1 MTTLY
6 GYIRTSRQKTDGEA
20 GSDPETQRL
29 QLIRAGVDPD
39 NIYRDVGVSGSTG
52 TNTRNGW
59 RLLNSH
65 LDAGDVLVVASV
77 DRVGRHWMNTINT
90 IRDLRNRQV
99 RLRSLAATEES
110 WTRYLD
116 ADPNTPEAMIGD
128 ILASVFTWASQ
139 QELDSIKRRT
149 RAGLERARAAG
160 KTLGPRRKM
169 TDLHVATARRLSQE
183 DMSDRKIA
191 AVLNVGRSTVRRYLA
206 GTKWSRFF
214 SPPSPKEF
222 IEETYMAS
230 NRCAPMR
237 PAWIPPMVS
246 LNPATILSNQPVPP
260 HVMWT
265 RVARREV

>member
-6 GYIRTSRQKTDGEA
+6 GYIRTSRQMVEGEA

-29 QLIRAGVDPD
+29 QLIRAGVDRD

-90 IRDLRNRQV
+90 IRDLRSRQV

-183 DMSDRKIA
+183 GMSDRKIA
-191 AVLNVGRSTVRRYLA
+191 AVLSVGRTTVRRYLV
-206 GTKWSRFF
+206 GLRSTDS
-214 SPPSPKEF
+214 
-222 IEETYMAS
+222 AS
-230 NRCAPMR
+230 ER
-237 PAWIPPMVS
+237 
-246 LNPATILSNQPVPP
+246 
-260 HVMWT
+260 
-265 RVARREV
+265 